1 MDALTLEAKEYVL
14 AMWNLVVTQPQI
26 ERAIQRYDDYLE
38 TLVPA
43 STPSAVA
50 KYIHKERMLYDLFM
64 NDEIMV
70 FRYDPNED
78 DDAESFYSDNTF
90 DDHSSQTSKFMNGV
104 RTMDE
109 SDFRDQL
116 GANEFVGGHWEPHM
130 HWVLPKKALEEAMKN
145 ME

>member
-1 MDALTLEAKEYVL
+1 MDALTLEAKEYIL
-14 AMWNLVVTQPQI
+14 AMWNLVATQPQI

-43 STPSAVA
+43 SNPLA

-64 NDEIMV
+64 DDEIMV

-130 HWVLPKKALEEAMKN
+130 HWVLPKKALLEALVI
-145 ME
+145 

>member
-1 MDALTLEAKEYVL
+1 MDILTLEAKEYVL
-14 AMWNLVVTQPQI
+14 AMWNLVATQPQI

-43 STPSAVA
+43 NTPSAIA

-64 NDEIMV
+64 NDEIIV

-116 GANEFVGGHWEPHM
+116 GANEFVGGYWEPHM
-130 HWVLPKKALEEAMKN
+130 HWVLTKRALEESMKN

>member
-1 MDALTLEAKEYVL
+1 MDALTLEAKEYIL
-14 AMWNLVVTQPQI
+14 AMWNLVATQPQI
-26 ERAIQRYDDYLE
+26 ERAIQRYDDYLD

-50 KYIHKERMLYDLFM
+50 KYIHKERILYDLFM
-64 NDEIMV
+64 DDEIMV

-130 HWVLPKKALEEAMKN
+130 HWVLPKKMLEESM
-145 ME
+145 MIIQ

>member
-1 MDALTLEAKEYVL
+1 MDTLTFEAKEYTL
-14 AMWNLVVTQPQI
+14 AMWSLVATQKQI
-26 ERAIQRYDDYLE
+26 EQAIQRYDDYYE
-38 TLVPA
+38 ALVPA
-43 STPSAVA
+43 NTPYT

-64 NDEIMV
+64 DDEIIV

-116 GANEFVGGHWEPHM
+116 AANEFVGGYWEPQM
-130 HWVLPKKALEEAMKN
+130 HWVLPKKALLEALKN
-145 ME
+145 LE